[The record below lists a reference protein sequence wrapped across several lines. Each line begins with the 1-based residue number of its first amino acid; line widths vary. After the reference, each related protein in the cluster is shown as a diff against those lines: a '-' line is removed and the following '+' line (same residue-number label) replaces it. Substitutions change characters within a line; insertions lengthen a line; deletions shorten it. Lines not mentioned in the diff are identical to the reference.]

1 MPLSKEFLLGL
12 GIDADTAKVVMTEHG
27 KMQTTYIG
35 QITTLEQSLA
45 NATSE
50 KDKVVA
56 DLTQKNKDIEES
68 YKKQIDN
75 MLLANKTSALIDAAG
90 VYDSGIVSNLI
101 DVSDLNITDEK
112 FDATYNERLGKLKT
126 EKPFLFVPDKDDKPV
141 EEEPKQEDQQLGGI
155 RPGFVPGRNTQDK
168 APITTYTRVDG
179 YSLPDITNI
188 VNFDK

>member
-1 MPLSKEFLLGL
+1 
-12 GIDADTAKVVMTEHG
+12 
-27 KMQTTYIG
+27 MQTTYIG

-45 NATSE
+45 NVTSE

-56 DLTQKNKDIEES
+56 DLTQKNKDTEES

-90 VYDSGIVSNLI
+90 VYDSGIVSSLI
-101 DVSDLNITDEK
+101 DVSDLNIKDEK

-126 EKPFLFVPDKDDKPV
+126 EKPFLFVPDKDEESV
-141 EEEPKQEDQQLGGI
+141 EEPKQEDQQLSGV